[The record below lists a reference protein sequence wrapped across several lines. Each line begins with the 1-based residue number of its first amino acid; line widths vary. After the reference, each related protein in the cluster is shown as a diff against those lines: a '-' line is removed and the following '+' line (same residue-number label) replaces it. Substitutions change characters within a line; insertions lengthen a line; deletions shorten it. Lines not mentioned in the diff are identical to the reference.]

1 MTYEVL
7 TKFRVGD
14 FVRVKHDLTYFDPSV
29 HGVPMK
35 VISVDRIDVDGKE
48 VVQYTTDRLDPIL
61 QAPYNE
67 EELVGSNIPL
77 PPRD

>member
-1 MTYEVL
+1 MSYEVL

-14 FVRVKHDLTYFDPSV
+14 HVRIKHDLSYFDPSV
-29 HGVPMK
+29 HGVPME
-35 VISVDRIDVDGKE
+35 VISVSTLEVDGKE
-48 VVQYTTDRLDPIL
+48 VVQYTTDRPDPIL

-67 EELVGSNIPL
+67 DELVGSNNPL